1 MLHISTFG
9 SEIKLFLLVKAE
21 NASSQ
26 QPGPTL
32 DMSSEENPIAPRGL
46 TPSGLLAFSPPIPI
60 LPPLAYP
67 LGLDSTVTSEQESV
81 TMVGSDGGS
90 TTAVES
96 SDAGSVTSGGK
107 KPLKERPKVL
117 ETIMENFAVQT
128 RLDGQQTQK
137 PSRPRWYLWAII
149 VVLSL
154 FGMLFGTLWTQV
166 RKR

>member
-1 MLHISTFG
+1 
-9 SEIKLFLLVKAE
+9 
-21 NASSQ
+21 
-26 QPGPTL
+26 
-32 DMSSEENPIAPRGL
+32 
-46 TPSGLLAFSPPIPI
+46 
-60 LPPLAYP
+60 
-67 LGLDSTVTSEQESV
+67 
-81 TMVGSDGGS
+81 MVGSDGGS

>member
-1 MLHISTFG
+1 MHLR
-9 SEIKLFLLVKAE
+9 
-21 NASSQ
+21 SS
-26 QPGPTL
+26 PDLPRHVIGGE
-32 DMSSEENPIAPRGL
+32 SHAPRGL

-90 TTAVES
+90 TTAVKS

-117 ETIMENFAVQT
+117 ETIMEKICCPN
-128 RLDGQQTQK
+128 
-137 PSRPRWYLWAII
+137 
-149 VVLSL
+149 
-154 FGMLFGTLWTQV
+154 
-166 RKR
+166 